1 MEEKS
6 YPFSV
11 ITNEYKYEFLSISET
26 KQVKKV
32 VLFTKVSQESV
43 YNLALLDE
51 LENGELS
58 DNTETNNNDLQT
70 VLSTIIHIIED
81 FLIKNKESIIV
92 FRSDDKRRQRLYRIV
107 VII

>member
-32 VLFTKVSQESV
+32 VLFTKVSRENV

-70 VLSTIIHIIED
+70 VLST
-81 FLIKNKESIIV
+81 NST
-92 FRSDDKRRQRLYRIV
+92 R
-107 VII
+107 